1 MKTII
6 RRLQLLEGK
15 VANHEI
21 GGPSWA
27 DILRERRRRR
37 AEADGVPYVEPVRD
51 PIPLVNG
58 RSPTWAEV
66 LRYRRS
72 QRTAEAQSQ
81 RVAEEEKATSR
92 IP

>member
-1 MKTII
+1 MKTIF
-6 RRLQLLEGK
+6 RRLQQLEDK
-15 VANHEI
+15 VARHEI
-21 GGPSWA
+21 GGPSWG
-27 DILRERRRRR
+27 DILRERRRRH

-72 QRTAEAQSQ
+72 QRSADAQSH
-81 RVAEEEKATSR
+81 RAAEEEKVTSR